1 MDPGT
6 SRTYLPKETTVI
18 IEVTYANEGQATID
32 LDPSTFRKVTI
43 DPERPLDTR
52 VRVAFKDGQEPLD
65 LFFLKDGAP
74 EPNGPLGPFVTY
86 VTVFRPGSD
95 PVVLT
100 DPVAVYATLS
110 NLFLHG
116 EKGTGGTD
124 GTEDTEGKGAT
135 VHGL

>member
-1 MDPGT
+1 M
-6 SRTYLPKETTVI
+6 K

-32 LDPSTFRKVTI
+32 LDPTTFRKVTI

-65 LFFLKDGAP
+65 LFFLKDGAQ

-86 VTVFRPGSD
+86 VTVFRPGAE

-100 DPVAVYATLS
+100 SPVAIYDTLS
-110 NLFLHG
+110 NLFIHG
-116 EKGTGGTD
+116 EQWTE
-124 GTEDTEGKGAT
+124 GTEGTKDPEGKHMEPGET
-135 VHGL
+135 VHGM

>member
-1 MDPGT
+1 M
-6 SRTYLPKETTVI
+6 K

-43 DPERPLDTR
+43 DPERPLSTR

-65 LFFLKDGAP
+65 LFFLKEDAP

-100 DPVAVYATLS
+100 DPVAIYATLS
-110 NLFLHG
+110 NLFLYG
-116 EKGTGGTD
+116 DTWGQKGTEGTKD
-124 GTEDTEGKGAT
+124 PEGKHMEPGET
-135 VHGL
+135 VHGM

>member
-1 MDPGT
+1 M
-6 SRTYLPKETTVI
+6 K

-52 VRVAFKDGQEPLD
+52 VRVAFKDSQEPLD
-65 LFFLKDGAP
+65 LFFLKEGAP
-74 EPNGPLGPFVTY
+74 EPCPLGPFVTY

-100 DPVAVYATLS
+100 DPVAVYDTLS
-110 NLFLHG
+110 NLFIHG
-116 EKGTGGTD
+116 DWGTWGTD
-124 GTEDTEGKGAT
+124 GTKDHEGKHMEPRET
-135 VHGL
+135 

>member
-1 MDPGT
+1 M
-6 SRTYLPKETTVI
+6 K
-18 IEVTYANEGQATID
+18 IEVTYDNEGQATID

-65 LFFLKDGAP
+65 LFFLKDGAQ

-86 VTVFRPGSD
+86 VTVFRPGAE

-100 DPVAVYATLS
+100 SPVAIYDTLS
-110 NLFLHG
+110 NLFIHG
-116 EKGTGGTD
+116 EQWTE
-124 GTEDTEGKGAT
+124 GTEGTKDPEGKHMEPGET
-135 VHGL
+135 VHGM

>member
-1 MDPGT
+1 M
-6 SRTYLPKETTVI
+6 K
-18 IEVTYANEGQATID
+18 IEVTYANEGQATIE

-43 DPERPLDTR
+43 DPGRPLDTR

-74 EPNGPLGPFVTY
+74 VSTGPIGPFVTY
-86 VTVFRPGSD
+86 VTVFRPGAD

-100 DPVAVYATLS
+100 DPVAIYATLS

-116 EKGTGGTD
+116 EKGTD
-124 GTEDTEGKGAT
+124 GTEGTKDPEGKGVT
-135 VHGL
+135 VR

>member
-1 MDPGT
+1 M
-6 SRTYLPKETTVI
+6 I

-65 LFFLKDGAP
+65 LFFLKPGAP

-86 VTVFRPGSD
+86 VTVFRPGAD

-116 EKGTGGTD
+116 ELGTGGTE
-124 GTEDTEGKGAT
+124 GTKGTEGKGVT
-135 VHGL
+135 VR

>member
-1 MDPGT
+1 M
-6 SRTYLPKETTVI
+6 K

-65 LFFLKDGAP
+65 LFFLKDGAQ

-86 VTVFRPGSD
+86 VTVFRPGAE

-100 DPVAVYATLS
+100 SPVAIYDTLS
-110 NLFLHG
+110 NLFIHG
-116 EKGTGGTD
+116 EQWTE
-124 GTEDTEGKGAT
+124 GTEGTKDPEGIHMEPGET
-135 VHGL
+135 VRGL

>member
-1 MDPGT
+1 M
-6 SRTYLPKETTVI
+6 K

-52 VRVAFKDGQEPLD
+52 VRVAFKDAQEPLD
-65 LFFLKDGAP
+65 LFFLKDGAQ

-86 VTVFRPGSD
+86 VTVFRPGYD

-100 DPVAVYATLS
+100 DPVAVYATLR
-110 NLFLHG
+110 NLFIHG
-116 EKGTGGTD
+116 EQW
-124 GTEDTEGKGAT
+124 TEGTKDPEGKHMEPRVT
-135 VHGL
+135 

>member
-1 MDPGT
+1 M
-6 SRTYLPKETTVI
+6 K

-65 LFFLKDGAP
+65 LFFLKDGAQ

-100 DPVAVYATLS
+100 DPVAIYATLC
-110 NLFLHG
+110 NLFLYG
-116 EKGTGGTD
+116 ERWTE
-124 GTEDTEGKGAT
+124 GTEGTKDTEDKHMEPGET
-135 VHGL
+135 VRGM

>member
-1 MDPGT
+1 M
-6 SRTYLPKETTVI
+6 K

-52 VRVAFKDGQEPLD
+52 VRVAFKDAQEPLD
-65 LFFLKDGAP
+65 LFFIKDGAQ

-86 VTVFRPGSD
+86 VTVFRPGAE

-100 DPVAVYATLS
+100 SPVAIYDTLS
-110 NLFLHG
+110 NLFIHG
-116 EKGTGGTD
+116 EQWTE
-124 GTEDTEGKGAT
+124 GTEGTKDPEGKHMEPGET
-135 VHGL
+135 VRDL

>member
-1 MDPGT
+1 M
-6 SRTYLPKETTVI
+6 K

-65 LFFLKDGAP
+65 LFFLKDGAQ

-86 VTVFRPGSD
+86 VTVFRPGAE

-100 DPVAVYATLS
+100 SPVAIYDTLS
-110 NLFLHG
+110 NLFIHG
-116 EKGTGGTD
+116 EQWTEWTEGTK
-124 GTEDTEGKGAT
+124 DTEGKHMEPGET
-135 VHGL
+135 VHGM

>member
-1 MDPGT
+1 M
-6 SRTYLPKETTVI
+6 K

-65 LFFLKDGAP
+65 LFFLKDGAQ

-86 VTVFRPGSD
+86 VTVFRPGAE

-100 DPVAVYATLS
+100 SPVAIYATLC
-110 NLFLHG
+110 NLFLYG
-116 EKGTGGTD
+116 ERWTE
-124 GTEDTEGKGAT
+124 GTEGTKDTEGKHMEPGET
-135 VHGL
+135 VRGM

>member
-1 MDPGT
+1 M
-6 SRTYLPKETTVI
+6 K

-32 LDPSTFRKVTI
+32 LDPTTFRKVTI

-65 LFFLKDGAP
+65 LFFLKDGAQ

-86 VTVFRPGSD
+86 VTVFRPGAE

-100 DPVAVYATLS
+100 SPVAIYDTLS
-110 NLFLHG
+110 NLFIHG
-116 EKGTGGTD
+116 EQWTE
-124 GTEDTEGKGAT
+124 GTEGTKDPEGKHMEPGET
-135 VHGL
+135 VRGL

>member
-1 MDPGT
+1 M
-6 SRTYLPKETTVI
+6 K

-74 EPNGPLGPFVTY
+74 EPNGPLGPVVTY

-100 DPVAVYATLS
+100 SPVAVYATLS
-110 NLFLHG
+110 NLFLYG
-116 EKGTGGTD
+116 EMWTG
-124 GTEDTEGKGAT
+124 GTEDTKGKHMEPCET

>member
-1 MDPGT
+1 M
-6 SRTYLPKETTVI
+6 K

-65 LFFLKDGAP
+65 LFFLKDGAQ

-86 VTVFRPGSD
+86 VTVFRPGAE

-100 DPVAVYATLS
+100 SPGAIYDTLS
-110 NLFLHG
+110 NLFIHG
-116 EKGTGGTD
+116 EQWTE
-124 GTEDTEGKGAT
+124 GTEGTKDPEGKHMEPGET
-135 VHGL
+135 VHGM

>member
-1 MDPGT
+1 V
-6 SRTYLPKETTVI
+6 K

-43 DPERPLDTR
+43 DPERPIDTR

-86 VTVFRPGSD
+86 VTVFRQGSD

-124 GTEDTEGKGAT
+124 GTRDTEGKGAT

>member
-1 MDPGT
+1 M
-6 SRTYLPKETTVI
+6 K

-74 EPNGPLGPFVTY
+74 EPQGPLGPFVTY

-100 DPVAVYATLS
+100 DPVAIYATLS
-110 NLFLHG
+110 NLFLYG
-116 EKGTGGTD
+116 EQGTGGTEGAKD
-124 GTEDTEGKGAT
+124 PEGKHMEPGET